1 MPTPPGFIFQL
12 SGTND
17 TLTDL
22 CDGPIFSADGT
33 KILFSI
39 FNFGP
44 LTSGNEGVYLFDL
57 ATGTQTRISTGLGTP
72 FGISP
77 DGTQVFFS
85 SNDPNIIPGETN
97 TGQGLFIKNLT
108 TGTITHATT
117 MDPAWAP
124 NTASAA
130 SPDGTR
136 ILFTSTATNLIPGD
150 TAGVGGL
157 FLQNQATGAV
167 SRVDTS
173 ADGAPANGWSGEA
186 SFSPDGTRVVFTSL
200 ATNLV
205 PGTPDGFT
213 NIYVKDL
220 ATGAIFRASTD
231 AAGAPGIAPPPYEY
245 WVSRVPPA
253 YYLEPAS
260 STGASFS
267 PDGNSLVFVSNA
279 VNFDPVWN
287 DTSAD
292 RLPDIFLK
300 SLAPIPL
307 QAELDTAHITVAE
320 GDAGSTP
327 IVVTVTRSGDT
338 SIAATATWAVTGTG
352 PHPADA
358 ADFGATTLPNGL
370 LTFRPGET
378 TLAVTLSV
386 AGDTAYEPDEGFALT
401 LRNGSDGSLLAT
413 AAGTIGNDDAFIDLA
428 AFNVSAGAAIAPA
441 ATPYAGP
448 VAHIERQWLATG
460 PDNVNATAWSP
471 NWFIHTG
478 DGNDA
483 IAAHSG
489 TNVLDGGG
497 GSNFL
502 TGGTGADTF
511 FLDARTPTAPIWS
524 TLANFGAG
532 DAATI
537 WGIGPEDFTLDWSEG
552 MGAPGYAGLTA
563 LASQSGTP
571 VALLT
576 LTGYSKADL
585 TNGTLFS
592 GFGHDPVSNS
602 DYLYIARI

>member
-1 MPTPPGFIFQL
+1 MPTPPGFITQIN
-12 SGTND
+12 S
-17 TLTDL
+17 TDGRL
-22 CDGPIFSADGT
+22 GDNFYSPRFSADGT
-33 KILFSI
+33 KILFSVAS
-39 FNFGP
+39 NV
-44 LTSGNEGVYLFDL
+44 SGAAADSGVYLFDL
-57 ATGTQTRISTGLGTP
+57 TTGTQTRISTGLGTGY
-72 FGISP
+72 GISP
-77 DGTQVFFS
+77 DGTQVIFS
-85 SNDPNIIPGETN
+85 SNDPDLIPGETS
-97 TGQGLFIKNLT
+97 TGQGLFIKDLT
-108 TGTITHATT
+108 TGTITHATAV
-117 MDPAWAP
+117 DPAWAP
-124 NTASAA
+124 RTGSAT

-136 ILFTSTATNLIPGD
+136 ILFTSTATDLIPGD

-157 FLQNQATGAV
+157 FLQDQATGAV

-173 ADGAPANGWSGEA
+173 PDGAPANGWSGEA

-205 PGTPDGFT
+205 PGAPDNVF

-220 ATGAIFRASTD
+220 TTGAIFRASTD
-231 AAGAPGIAPPPYEY
+231 AAGALGYMPHPWY
-245 WVSRVPPA
+245 WWMSGVPPVYGVEA
-253 YYLEPAS
+253 AG
-260 STGASFS
+260 STQASFS
-267 PDGNSLVFVSNA
+267 PDGNSLVFVSQA
-279 VNFDPVWN
+279 INFAPTIN
-287 DTSAD
+287 DSPANW
-292 RLPDIFLK
+292 LPDIFLK

-307 QAELDTAHITVAE
+307 QAELDTAQIDVAE
-320 GDAGSTP
+320 GDSGSTS

-338 SIAATATWAVTGTG
+338 SIAATATWAITGTG

-370 LTFRPGET
+370 LTFQPGET
-378 TLAVTLSV
+378 TLAITLSI
-386 AGDTAYEPDEGFALT
+386 AGDTGYETDEGFALT

-413 AAGTIGNDDAFIDLA
+413 AAGTIGNDDALVDLA
-428 AFNVSAGAAIAPA
+428 AFNVSAGAAITPA
-441 ATPYAGP
+441 ATPYVGP

-460 PDNVNATAWSP
+460 PDNVNATAWTP

-511 FLDARTPTAPIWS
+511 FLDARNPTAPIWS
-524 TLANFGAG
+524 TLADFGAG

-537 WGIGPEDFTLDWSEG
+537 WGIGPDEVALDWFEG

-563 LASQSGTP
+563 FASQFGTP